1 MVQVDGVKV
10 SALTWGDL
18 TDRCRHEFRNS
29 NPSSDVW
36 LNCQKSA
43 EVIVPAQNYMHW
55 EGPNNG
61 RFPNF
66 ERHEE
71 MR

>member
-1 MVQVDGVKV
+1 MWQMDGVKV
-10 SALTWGDL
+10 SVLTWGDL
-18 TDRCRHEFRNS
+18 TDRCGHEFE
-29 NPSSDVW
+29 SSKPDRDGW

-43 EVIVPAQNYMHW
+43 EVILPERNYTFW

-66 ERHEE
+66 AGHEE